1 MKAGAA
7 ASAAARYEI
16 AMGRWSRRLARVFLA
31 FTDPAPGGP
40 LIDVGCGT
48 GSLSLAAATRYPE
61 ASVLG
66 VDLLPEYVSEALRHA
81 AANARFETGNA
92 SALPS
97 PDATF
102 AAAVCQLVLNDIPD
116 PERAVREM
124 VRVTREGGVV
134 AAAVWDR
141 TGGLGF
147 LRLFLD
153 SAALMEAEGDALR
166 AAILNVRL
174 RSEDDLIA
182 LWDESGLHHVEAA
195 TLSVRM
201 DFVDFH
207 DYWET
212 VMGSHEDVRSFVDGL
227 RLEPAAH
234 LKAAVRRAYLGGI
247 PDGRRSFVA
256 SALVVRGLV
265 GNGAHSP

>member
-1 MKAGAA
+1 MKAKAA
-7 ASAAARYEI
+7 ATVAARYEI
-16 AMGRWSRRLARVFLA
+16 AMGRWSRRLARVFLT
-31 FTDPAPGGP
+31 FSEPAPGGP
-40 LIDVGCGT
+40 MIDVGCGT
-48 GSLSLAAATRYPE
+48 GSLSLAAATQYPE
-61 ASVLG
+61 ARILG
-66 VDLLPEYVSEALRHA
+66 VDLLPEFVSEALRHA
-81 AANARFETGNA
+81 APNARFETGNA
-92 SALPS
+92 SALPA
-97 PDATF
+97 PDDAF

-124 VRVTREGGVV
+124 VRVTQPGGVV

-141 TGGLGF
+141 GGGLGF

-153 SAALMEAEGDALR
+153 SAALMEPEGEALR
-166 AAILNVRL
+166 SAVLNIRL

-182 LWDESGLHHVEAA
+182 MWNEAGLRQIEAA

-212 VMGSHEDVRSFVDGL
+212 VLGAHELVRNFVAGL

-256 SALVVRGLV
+256 SALAVRGV
-265 GNGAHSP
+265 V